1 MTRVI
6 GTLAGSFGV
15 EPVCRELGVAT
26 STHYA
31 RRRRQRIPSSRALED
46 ERLVGEIE
54 AARQGYRRAYGA
66 RKTWRE
72 LRRRGEPAGRDRIAR
87 LMRQQGWEGIR
98 KGARRRTTIPGETAI
113 EAARDLV
120 SRRFVATRPDE
131 LWVADLTYLRS
142 WSGFLF
148 LAFILDVHSRMIVG
162 WQIATHMR
170 TQLVLDALEMAAGLR
185 RPALR
190 LVAHSDRGSQYTSLA
205 YTDRLDDLGIAPSV
219 GSGGDAYD
227 NAMAEAWVSTFKAEL
242 VRGRVFSSF
251 EQAEHEALSWIAF
264 YNHERLHETLG
275 DLPPA
280 EYEKNFYLAAARDV
294 LTGDLRAPASNATLI
309 TSTDHGRYAPV
320 EAVQPAITG
329 ALAGLDPHMPTR

>member
-6 GTLAGSFGV
+6 DTLAESFGV

-31 RRRRQRIPSSRALED
+31 RRRRKRYPSPRALD
-46 ERLVGEIE
+46 DARLVGEID

-72 LRRRGEPAGRDRIAR
+72 LHRRGEMVGRDRVAR
-87 LMRQQGWEGIR
+87 LMRQHGWEGIR
-98 KGARRRTTIPGETAI
+98 KGVGRRTTVQDETAAQ
-113 EAARDLV
+113 AARDLV
-120 SRRFVATRPDE
+120 GRRFVAARPDE
-131 LWVADLTYLRS
+131 LWVADLTYLRA
-142 WSGFLF
+142 WGGFLY
-148 LAFILDVHSRMIVG
+148 LAFILDVYGRRVVG

-185 RPALR
+185 RPAGE
-190 LVAHSDRGSQYTSLA
+190 LVAHSDRGSQYTSIA
-205 YTDRLDDLGIAPSV
+205 YTDRLFELGIAPSV
-219 GSGGDAYD
+219 GSRGDAFD

-264 YNHERLHETLG
+264 YNRERLHESLG
-275 DLPPA
+275 DIPPA
-280 EYEKNFYLAAARDV
+280 EYEQNFHIAGKLM
-294 LTGDLRAPASNATLI
+294 
-309 TSTDHGRYAPV
+309 TSTTGGRYAPV
-320 EAVQPAITG
+320 EADQPASQW
-329 ALAGLDPHMPTR
+329 ALAGLEPHMETR